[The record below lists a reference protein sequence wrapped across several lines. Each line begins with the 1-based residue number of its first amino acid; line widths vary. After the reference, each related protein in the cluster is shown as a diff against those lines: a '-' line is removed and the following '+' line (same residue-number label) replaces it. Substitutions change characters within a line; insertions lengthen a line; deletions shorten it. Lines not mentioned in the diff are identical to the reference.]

1 MLGASLFFYLTLKP
15 QLKISTFEILF
26 LLMLLPLSVLN
37 ISSEI
42 TAYWE
47 IVLVSILLLLRISC
61 KLSNITHQLLNNL
74 VVGSLLVLCFKLKI
88 NVIDSETY
96 YIFPILFFLLF
107 KKIEVK
113 HILQT
118 FIILSIV
125 EGVYIYE
132 FVPITIYVV
141 IELSKN
147 IDLKNYTELFHL
159 VILLFAAFFVIN
171 SSGVLSIVLSC
182 LFLLQFFEFKSGR
195 KVCH

>member
-1 MLGASLFFYLTLKP
+1 M
-15 QLKISTFEILF
+15 IF
-26 LLMLLPLSVLN
+26 LQKFPDELEL
-37 ISSEI
+37 SEI
-42 TAYWE
+42 KQQ
-47 IVLVSILLLLRISC
+47 IVSLELVSDIHAIKGWS
-61 KLSNITHQLLNNL
+61 
-74 VVGSLLVLCFKLKI
+74 
-88 NVIDSETY
+88 IDSETY